1 MAEGRSIA
9 DPEANGLLSTGKTEV
24 DMNDLALFASNMGW
38 DLPVPPSPIEMLA
51 KRFSDAAREDIRV
64 DKKTKRPYRAALSIR
79 KTLPDGKQLHL
90 WIDTDTERRRP
101 SLWRKH

>member
-1 MAEGRSIA
+1 
-9 DPEANGLLSTGKTEV
+9 
-24 DMNDLALFASNMGW
+24 MNDLALFASNMAW